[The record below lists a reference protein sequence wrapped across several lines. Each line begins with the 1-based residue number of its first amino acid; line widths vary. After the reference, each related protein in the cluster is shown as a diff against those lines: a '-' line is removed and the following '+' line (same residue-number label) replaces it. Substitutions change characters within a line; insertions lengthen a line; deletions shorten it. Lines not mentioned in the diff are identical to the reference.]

1 MKRWY
6 NGYLLNGQQV
16 YNPKAVVES
25 LTWNQFQSYWSETG
39 TYESIV
45 SLINMDFDGRNLWKQ
60 TRRKQWS
67 ELISFQRA
75 SAKLLDATLDM
86 ECDVVAEEI
95 EKIHMEYAS
104 IIQYHDENSLSS
116 VLLLLIWVLFNIILN
131 LSESCRR
138 DGDLQIL
145 YLFRRKNMHK
155 IIRHWSWNLNG
166 IKMHKRHWIK

>member
-1 MKRWY
+1 MK
-6 NGYLLNGQQV
+6 
-16 YNPKAVVES
+16 A
-25 LTWNQFQSYWSETG
+25 
-39 TYESIV
+39 
-45 SLINMDFDGRNLWKQ
+45 

-116 VLLLLIWVLFNIILN
+116 VLFIAY
-131 LSESCRR
+131 LSAV
-138 DGDLQIL
+138 Q
-145 YLFRRKNMHK
+145 YYFKP
-155 IIRHWSWNLNG
+155 IRELPT
-166 IKMHKRHWIK
+166 